1 MRPVK
6 ASRLV
11 SILLLLQVHGRL
23 SASALAE
30 RLEVSVRTIYRDLD
44 ALGQAGV
51 PVCTQGGAGG
61 GCWLVD
67 GYRTRLTGLTTEEA
81 RALFLAGVP
90 GPAGE
95 LGLGVALATAQLKV
109 LASLPEDLRG
119 RAGRARGRFH
129 LDAPR
134 WFQPPPG
141 ELAHLA
147 AIAAAV
153 WDDRLLEVSH
163 QRQGQSPVTRVVEA
177 LGLVVKAGVWYLVAR
192 LPARD
197 EPHVYRLSR
206 VLAATPLEQPF
217 ARPPDF
223 DLASFWSRW
232 SREFEDSLPR
242 VPVVVRMPREEVAAA
257 RSVAAGVTVEE
268 PEAEPG
274 GWIRVTLL
282 FERLE
287 WAERR
292 ILGLGPDVEVLEP
305 AELRERV
312 AASARAIAARYAVPP

>member
-1 MRPVK
+1 VR

-23 SASALAE
+23 SAADLAE
-30 RLEVSVRTIYRDLD
+30 RLEVSVRTIYRDMG
-44 ALGQAGV
+44 ALGEAGV

-61 GCWLVD
+61 GCWLID
-67 GYRTRLTGLTTEEA
+67 GYRTRLTGLTAEEA
-81 RALFLAGVP
+81 RALILAGVP

-109 LASLPEDLRG
+109 LAALPEELRG

-134 WFQPPPG
+134 WFQPPAG
-141 ELAHLA
+141 ELAHLD

-153 WDDRLLEVSH
+153 WDDRLLEIRH
-163 QRQGQSPVTRVVEA
+163 QREGQAPVTRVVEA

-192 LPARD
+192 APSRD
-197 EPHVYRLSR
+197 QPHVYRLSR
-206 VLAATPLEQPF
+206 VLAATPLDEPF
-217 ARPPDF
+217 ARPADF
-223 DLASFWSRW
+223 DLAVFWSRW
-232 SREFEDSLPR
+232 SREFEGSRPR
-242 VPVVVRMPREEVAAA
+242 VPVVARMRREEVGAA
-257 RSVAAGVTVEE
+257 RSVAAGVSVEE
-268 PEAEPG
+268 PEAG
-274 GWIRVTLL
+274 GWVRVTMT

-312 AASARAIAARYAVPP
+312 AASARATANRYPAPP